1 MSGAITDETFEA
13 VVKAVKARRNGQS
26 YICFCPGHDDKIKRS
41 LALWRE
47 EDGSLGL
54 KCYSG
59 CRKTEVIDAIERL
72 GVEGLTKSDA
82 SDLHKDDQNTR
93 SKVKGAQLIWDSSNQ
108 RIEGTPVEAYLKGRG
123 IHKWPSGVIGFWSEK
138 GPTPEQDELALAN
151 PIVDYQG
158 RLQGVQ
164 RLYLTRSGAKA
175 NVDPSRRINGL
186 RRGGGT
192 ILPGTDPTV
201 LCEGLE
207 TGLAI
212 WLSTGYQVVCT
223 LGLANL
229 DKLPLGSGMAV
240 VVARDLDK
248 PGSKPDKQLW
258 RAVRALRQRGVTVR
272 IALPDKYDDLKKS
285 DFNDVLVKA
294 PTGEARVKE
303 LIDQAQEIDE
313 DDPLAQLIH
322 QDLLDPIEAVKDLN
336 HKYLVVK
343 DSGKTI
349 VIEERR
355 DEQLDRDVLVRLSFT
370 DFRNYH
376 MNQLVNLGNNRNPV
390 PLGEHWLESPRRRQ
404 YGHIVFQPKGQDPSD
419 YNLWRGWAVEPEPG
433 EWGLLEDHILNI
445 ICSGNEQVFEYL
457 IRWLARGVQELDSP
471 GQVAVVFRGKRGTGK
486 GTLANAYG
494 KLFGQHFLPVSQ
506 ARHITGN
513 FNSHLRDCLLLF
525 ADEAFWAGDKQGESV
540 LKTLVTESTIT
551 IEAKGRDV
559 VSDRNRVKLMVA
571 SNSRWVVPAGMEE
584 RRFLV
589 LDVAEDKIQ
598 DRAYFQKILSQLE
611 NGGYAGFLHDLLN
624 FDISDFDVFN
634 VPQTEALLDQ
644 KLASMQPH
652 EKWWFEC
659 LMTGQVCQ
667 EQAHWQDPVS
677 PDQLHQAYL
686 DWCKKLSIYRPMA
699 STDLI
704 RWLQLVVPE
713 LTRKKLNHS
722 RNWGYQL
729 DSLTACRQGLEGL
742 MKQKI
747 DWVQDAGPDLDE
759 DHDIPF

>member
-1 MSGAITDETFEA
+1 MI
-13 VVKAVKARRNGQS
+13 KAVKARRNGQS
-26 YICFCPGHDDKIKRS
+26 WICFCPAHNDKNKRS

-47 EDGSLGL
+47 EDQSLGL
-54 KCYSG
+54 KCYAG
-59 CRKTEVIDAIERL
+59 CQKSEVVIALENL
-72 GVEGLTKSDA
+72 GVQGLSRSEA
-82 SDLHKDDQNTR
+82 VDLDQETPNNR
-93 SKVKGAQLIWDSSNQ
+93 AKIKGAQLIWDHANQ
-108 RIEGTPVEAYLKGRG
+108 KLENTPAEAYLKSRG
-123 IHKWPSGVIGFWSEK
+123 IHRWPTGTVGFWVER
-138 GPTPEQDELALAN
+138 GATPELDELALAN

-164 RLYLTRSGAKA
+164 RLYITRAGAKA
-175 NVDPSRRINGL
+175 NVDPSRRINGV

-192 ILPGTDPTV
+192 ILPGSDPTV

-207 TGLAI
+207 TGLSI
-212 WLSTGYQVVCT
+212 WLATGYQVVCT

-229 DKLPLGSGMAV
+229 DKLPLGSGMGV

-258 RAVRALRQRGVTVR
+258 RAIRSLRQRGVTVKVA
-272 IALPDKYDDLKKS
+272 IPDKYDDLKKS
-285 DFNDVLVKA
+285 DFNDVLRK
-294 PTGEARVKE
+294 TSEARVKE
-303 LIDQAQEIDE
+303 LVDGAQELDE
-313 DDPLAQLIH
+313 DDPLSQLIH
-322 QDLLDPIEAVKDLN
+322 TDLIDPIEGVKDLN
-336 HKYLVVK
+336 RRYLVVK
-343 DSGKTI
+343 DSGKT
-349 VIEERR
+349 VVMEERR
-355 DEQLDRDVLVRLSFT
+355 DLLLDRDMLVRLTFT

-390 PLGEHWLESPRRRQ
+390 PLGDHWLESPTRRQ
-404 YGHIVFQPKGQDPSD
+404 YGHVVFHPKGADPHD

-433 EWGLLEDHILNI
+433 AWDLLEDHIREI
-445 ICSGNEQVFEYL
+445 ICSGDEATYEYL
-457 IRWLARGVQELDSP
+457 IRWLARGVQDLDSP

-540 LKTLVTESTIT
+540 LKTLVTESNIT

-559 VSDRNRVKLMVA
+559 VSERNRVKLMVA

-589 LDVAEDKIQ
+589 LDVSEDKIQ
-598 DRAYFQKILSQLE
+598 DRKYFQRILDQLE
-611 NGGYAGFLHDLLN
+611 HGGYAGFLHDLLSL
-624 FDISDFDVFN
+624 DISDFDVFN

-644 KLASMQPH
+644 KLASMLPH

-659 LMTGQVCQ
+659 LQLGQVTP
-667 EQAHWQDPVS
+667 EQSTWVDPMS

-686 DWCKKLSIYRPMA
+686 DWCKKLSVYRPMA
-699 STDLI
+699 STDMI
-704 RWLQLVVPE
+704 RWLTHVLPSE
-713 LTRKKLNHS
+713 LGRKKLTHS
-722 RNWGYQL
+722 RSWGYVLPSL
-729 DSLTACRQGLEGL
+729 DECRQKLEVM
-742 MKQKI
+742 MKQKLK
-747 DWVQDAGPDLDE
+747 WVTDLPADNPE
-759 DHDIPF
+759 DDDIPF